1 MLDEQ
6 ALVLQVDTFLSKF
19 VQLDQLPGLLHH
31 LTHSSSRANS
41 SWACSFQITEHQ
53 ERPALL
59 GFLRTAAQS
68 VLSSSTGATCI
79 SFASHLFTQANWWMP
94 TKCLMGSYSG

>member
-6 ALVLQVDTFLSKF
+6 ALALQVDTFLSKF

-41 SWACSFQITEHQ
+41 SWACSFQNTQHQ
-53 ERPALL
+53 ERPGLL
-59 GFLRTAAQS
+59 GL
-68 VLSSSTGATCI
+68 L
-79 SFASHLFTQANWWMP
+79 
-94 TKCLMGSYSG
+94 KCTIQLHRCHVYIVC